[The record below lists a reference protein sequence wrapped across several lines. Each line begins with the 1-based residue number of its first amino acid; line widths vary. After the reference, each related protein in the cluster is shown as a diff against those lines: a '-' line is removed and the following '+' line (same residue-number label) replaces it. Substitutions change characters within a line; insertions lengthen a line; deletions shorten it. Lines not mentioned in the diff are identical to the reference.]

1 MSKFNKI
8 CAMGDFNFPTIH
20 QDWAWMS
27 ASNNGFI
34 DTLQDAYLIQKIE
47 KPTRHRANQASNLV
61 DLILSFKNRSLAS
74 VSKSDHEVLVLQPCV
89 AEDLNQKRQYRY
101 NTNKADFNKWDR
113 CLIMLI
119 RNQLLIWMLTSSG
132 IVSRSLV
139 IIAWIAIFPR

>member
-1 MSKFNKI
+1 
-8 CAMGDFNFPTIH
+8 
-20 QDWAWMS
+20 MS

-74 VSKSDHEVLVLQPCV
+74 VSKSDHDVLVLQPCV

-101 NTNKADFNKWDR
+101 NTNKADFNK
-113 CLIMLI
+113 
-119 RNQLLIWMLTSSG
+119 
-132 IVSRSLV
+132 
-139 IIAWIAIFPR
+139 